1 MLTYPVGTDNLG
13 RDVLS
18 RLIYGAQ
25 ISLLISFFAI
35 VIAGAVGVVLGLT
48 AGYIGGWIDALFMR
62 TVAAFLAIPFILM
75 ARGFVPALGTSLT
88 HNLTVMGITNRAR
101 STRLVRCEVSPV
113 RTPACASLPP
123 TG

>member
-1 MLTYPVGTDNLG
+1 MVAAFLLAALFAPWIAPHDPSGANFLTSLTPPFWQEKGMLTYPLGTDNLG

-48 AGYIGGWIDALFMR
+48 AGYIGGWIDR
-62 TVAAFLAIPFILM
+62 K
-75 ARGFVPALGTSLT
+75 
-88 HNLTVMGITNRAR
+88 
-101 STRLVRCEVSPV
+101 STRLNS
-113 RTPACASLPP
+113 SH
-123 TG
+123 